1 MGIYFNKLIESA
13 VEDTVQTPDDVGNDL
28 EQIEQNIAGPDGIE
42 GHKEEIENSVTDSI
56 NPVEEMSM
64 ALYESEYNYNQIMKA
79 IGIAELNEMA
89 NGRELIMESFDI
101 KGFFG
106 KIKEVI
112 LKLFHQIAEI
122 AVKIFDELTL
132 RYKQDAKWLKNNE
145 SKVLKGVNNKKFEF
159 KGYDFPDA
167 NFRLFKDIL
176 MMLQHPT
183 PTDKSVELDSS
194 KLVNLMLAA
203 EKEDRRDENYKEV
216 SVGDARKEL
225 IKSMT
230 DDKAGDIEEFKKY
243 LQKMY
248 YGDIDKKTLT
258 DKKWAKWSID
268 VLKSSEINDLKQ
280 DYNNLKSFV
289 NTSIKLLKDAERI
302 AMKKDTKD
310 ANTEKIAHYLGS
322 ILTMENN
329 VSSIAYS
336 VVLKAAKDRRS
347 QARGIAHALAK
358 LADSVEGDKNT
369 DSNDSGTSL
378 GESAFSNIVFM

>member
-106 KIKEVI
+106 KVKDVI
-112 LKLFHQIAEI
+112 LRLFHRITEI

-145 SKVLKGVNNKKFEF
+145 SKVLKGASNKKFEF

-167 NFRLFKDIL
+167 NFRIFKDML
-176 MMLQHPT
+176 MDIQHPD
-183 PTDKSVELDSS
+183 PTDKSIELDSS
-194 KLVNLMLAA
+194 KFVSLMLAQ
-203 EKEDRRDENYKEV
+203 EKENRSDENYKEI
-216 SVGDARKEL
+216 SVDDARKEL

-230 DDKAGDIEEFKKY
+230 EDKASDIEELKKY

-289 NTSIKLLKDAERI
+289 NTTIKLLKDAERI

-310 ANTEKIAHYLGS
+310 AKMEKMAHYLGS

-329 VSSIAYS
+329 VSGVAYS
-336 VVLKAAKDRRS
+336 TLLKAAKDRRS

-358 LADSVEGDKNT
+358 LADGAEDNNSK
-369 DSNDSGTSL
+369 S
-378 GESAFSNIVFM
+378 GESAATNESVFYNIQFM